1 MGTAEGQPGER
12 HLYRMNVS
20 SHDRHAEQLTDPILC
35 EYNRIHM
42 APTFTSYVQVR
53 LTVRSDIIVTSE
65 HRGTRIIFGKR
76 KMIRGQGF
84 HLYILLL
91 LRQ

>member
-20 SHDRHAEQLTDPILC
+20 SHVRHAEQLTDPILC

-65 HRGTRIIFGKR
+65 HRSTLLILR
-76 KMIRGQGF
+76 KEK
-84 HLYILLL
+84 
-91 LRQ
+91 